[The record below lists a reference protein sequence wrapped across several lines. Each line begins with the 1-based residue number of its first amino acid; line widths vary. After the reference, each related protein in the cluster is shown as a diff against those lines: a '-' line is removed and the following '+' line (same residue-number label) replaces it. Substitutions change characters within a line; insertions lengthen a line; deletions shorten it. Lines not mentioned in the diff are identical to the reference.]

1 MSEMSYKI
9 DLEIVNTSGNK
20 KKIEEVG
27 NQVSE
32 VISDLVDRVEESLTQ
47 KPKQKKRWKRYRTE
61 ESMKQKDIKNHP
73 LLPFHLLKKVLKTF
87 YRGR

>member
-47 KPKQKKRWKRYRTE
+47 KPKQKKR
-61 ESMKQKDIKNHP
+61 
-73 LLPFHLLKKVLKTF
+73 
-87 YRGR
+87 